1 MEGNLEF
8 KVKNIGKKFC
18 KDLKKSL
25 WYGLT
30 DLIGD
35 LLLIKK
41 NNELR
46 NEEFWSLKDISFEL
60 TKGDCLAIIGHNGA
74 GKSTLLKIVNGLIK
88 PDAGEI
94 TYHGKIVA
102 LIELSAGFNPILTGR
117 ENIHANASLL
127 GLTKKEIEKCYED
140 IVEFSEL
147 KEFIDS
153 PVKYYSSGM
162 RIKLGFSIAAF
173 VKPDVLILD
182 EVFAVGDAGF
192 RIKSFN
198 KINEMIKDSVVLF
211 VSHSL
216 PSLSRICNKCLYL
229 SKGKQVYFGNDLSKG
244 ISLYYEDFSTSNNL
258 IEFEENCQLKH
269 VTVNDLSRTEKIKC
283 AFGKEIN
290 ISILLNIDK
299 IVKQFNIITQ
309 IINNE
314 GKVIVQHFSDHK
326 SNFYINNISNLV
338 QIKIKEAN
346 LVDGNYFITFF
357 IKDCSIQPFK
367 TIGVYRNFVKFQIQG
382 LEIETVGVIY
392 PKVITS
398 CEKIK
403 RQ

>member
-1 MEGNLEF
+1 MEF
-8 KVKNIGKKFC
+8 QVKNISKKFC

-25 WYGLT
+25 WYGLS

-35 LLLIKK
+35 LLLIKRDT
-41 NNELR
+41 ELR
-46 NEEFWSLKDISFEL
+46 NEEFWSLKDVSFEL

-74 GKSTLLKIVNGLIK
+74 GKSTLLKIVNGLIQ
-88 PDAGEI
+88 PQAGEI
-94 TYHGKIVA
+94 SYYGKIVA

-229 SKGKQVYFGNDLSKG
+229 SKGKQVYFGDDLSKG
-244 ISLYYEDFSTSNNL
+244 ISLYYEDFSSSKDL
-258 IEFEENCQLKH
+258 IEYEENCELKH
-269 VTVNDLSRTEKIKC
+269 VSVNNLSQTEKIKC
-283 AFGKEIN
+283 AFGDEIN
-290 ISILLNIDK
+290 ISIQLKINQ
-299 IVKQFNIITQ
+299 IVKQFNITTQ
-309 IINNE
+309 IVNNE
-314 GKVIVQHFSDHK
+314 GKVIVQHFSDHNSK
-326 SNFYINNISNLV
+326 AFINNISNLV
-338 QIKIKEAN
+338 QLKINEAN

-357 IKDCSIQPFK
+357 IKDCTIQPNK
-367 TIGVYRNFVKFQIQG
+367 TIGVYRNYIKFQVHG
-382 LEIETVGVIY
+382 LGIETVGEIY
-392 PKVITS
+392 PKVVSS

-403 RQ
+403 